1 MEERLDDAIHVLR
14 NHAESGQMLPPGHP
28 AAGMPGM
35 MPGPHSN
42 GFMPGS
48 MVGSVGP
55 YPPGMGMM
63 DSMVSFQAFVSFSS
77 QCVKKDH
84 CCFTKH

>member
-1 MEERLDDAIHVLR
+1 
-14 NHAESGQMLPPGHP
+14 MLPPGH
-28 AAGMPGM
+28 MPGM

-48 MVGSVGP
+48 MGTA

-63 DSMVSFQAFVSFSS
+63 ETHMVRKPDVQPINNKCIIDCKKAMENVTHP
-77 QCVKKDH
+77 VKNDLK
-84 CCFTKH
+84 KGLLSKMYYI